1 MKYSSTDDAI
11 IFQNQEV
18 GHRGVGECLL
28 LGISASIVALYGLR
42 GTYRSGYS
50 RCACTTVEKR
60 VSIDCNWTGLLD
72 SQNGNLGL
80 LARTVTP
87 MQRRAIDGSEC
98 QTSTENAQSFDLHGE
113 VVS

>member
-11 IFQNQEV
+11 VFQNQEV
-18 GHRGVGECLL
+18 GHRGVGESLL

-50 RCACTTVEKR
+50 GCACTTVEKR
-60 VSIDCNWTGLLD
+60 VSIDCNWTGSLD

-87 MQRRAIDGSEC
+87 MQWRAINRSES

-113 VVS
+113 VIS